1 MSANDPKRADL
12 HCCRRY
18 FEFAPNLIGVTM
30 LGAQLGLQAVPRDT
44 SDMRVVRI
52 ALANLLAISVARSR
66 SRRGRRFDD
75 YFPNLNSTTIAI
87 MRAMQAQNQT
97 GGLL

>member
-18 FEFAPNLIGVTM
+18 FEFAPNLIGMTM

-44 SDMRVVRI
+44 SDIRAVRI
-52 ALANLLAISVARSR
+52 VLANLLAISVATVPQPEGSPSR
-66 SRRGRRFDD
+66 
-75 YFPNLNSTTIAI
+75 
-87 MRAMQAQNQT
+87 
-97 GGLL
+97 